1 MVMKFQEKR
10 TFLKLALRQ
19 QLDVLLLWKCLS
31 QVISVGVL
39 FKGTQMAGFASGSL
53 TLGPL
58 RGPVLQTLPVQFLSR
73 KQVQAPG
80 TDPQAC
86 SDPRTSGC
94 GGSKRGWSSQ
104 RSQRRGWGW
113 LGLTI
118 PSARSSTAGHRWG
131 VRVSAHPIS

>member
-1 MVMKFQEKR
+1 MKFQEKR

-31 QVISVGVL
+31 QVILVDVL

-58 RGPVLQTLPVQFLSR
+58 RGPALQTLPVQ
-73 KQVQAPG
+73 
-80 TDPQAC
+80 DPQAC
-86 SDPRTSGC
+86 FDPHTSGC

-104 RSQRRGWGW
+104 RSLRRG
-113 LGLTI
+113 
-118 PSARSSTAGHRWG
+118 
-131 VRVSAHPIS
+131 

>member
-31 QVISVGVL
+31 QVILVDVL

-53 TLGPL
+53 TLRPL
-58 RGPVLQTLPVQFLSR
+58 RGPALQTLPVQFLSR

-86 SDPRTSGC
+86 FDPHTSGC

-104 RSQRRGWGW
+104 RSLRRGRGW
-113 LGLTI
+113 LGLTT
-118 PSARSSTAGHRWG
+118 PSARSSTAEHRRGMG
-131 VRVSAHPIS
+131 VSSHPIS

>member
-1 MVMKFQEKR
+1 MKFQEKR

-31 QVISVGVL
+31 QVILVDVL

-58 RGPVLQTLPVQFLSR
+58 RGP
-73 KQVQAPG
+73 G

-86 SDPRTSGC
+86 FDPHTSGC

-104 RSQRRGWGW
+104 RSLRRG
-113 LGLTI
+113 
-118 PSARSSTAGHRWG
+118 
-131 VRVSAHPIS
+131 